1 VSTTLDSFNARR
13 TLAVSDTAY
22 TDYSLTD
29 AEKNGLKGVSQL
41 PFSMKAPKGGV
52 RPKPTR

>member
-1 VSTTLDSFNARR
+1 MSTTLDSFNARR

-41 PFSMKAPKGGV
+41 PFSMKAPKGSV